1 MKHIMYFI
9 AFLFILTGCTTEEII
24 IYNDQV
30 TPDLSNPIIQKLTNI
45 TLYNKGAVSE
55 WESTENI
62 PSPSETVASL
72 LYTYAWQSIH
82 LNRDGTS
89 QMIYFPPMLPN
100 TFVYCEGT
108 WTVSED
114 EENTIILATKTP
126 VSNVI
131 AKIKVLNLE
140 TKDNVVSAEFSFDLG
155 NRFLSVNM
163 DNTAPSSSSSEL
175 YLELFDLEWFDS
187 HPVKKDPLVKED
199 FVGYWATTTYELDTS
214 VETSSTNFV
223 RYTYLEDL
231 LNKTPMISL
240 GLEFDLHDD
249 GKAKIVYPDNISNF
263 YDSNLQELEDG
274 QKLYSNATW
283 SVKGNKL
290 TIETDELVFVSIG
303 ETMFGVAVY
312 SPDLTVLRTDTDF
325 PFRIQE
331 NRFYTFEIISQE
343 DDGNWCRVTSN
354 DAISYL
360 FLKKRSAEWDNVKN
374 VNAYKK

>member
-1 MKHIMYFI
+1 MKHIVYSI

-45 TLYNKGAVSE
+45 TLYNKGTVSE

-82 LNRDGTS
+82 FNRDGTS
-89 QMIYFPPMLPN
+89 QMIYFPPMLNN
-100 TFVYCEGT
+100 TFVYCQGT

-140 TKDNVVSAEFSFDLG
+140 TKDNVISVELSFDFG
-155 NRFLSVNM
+155 NRFLRVNM
-163 DNTAPSSSSSEL
+163 DNSEPSTAEL

-187 HPVKKDPLVKED
+187 HSVKTTPLVKED
-199 FVGYWATTTYELDTS
+199 FIGTWATSAYELDTS
-214 VETSSTNFV
+214 AETSSSNFI
-223 RYTYLEDL
+223 RSTYLEDL
-231 LNKTPMISL
+231 LNRTPVIST
-240 GLEFDLHDD
+240 GLEFDFHED
-249 GKAKIVYPDNISNF
+249 GKAKIVYSDNISNF
-263 YDSNLQELEDG
+263 FDSSLQELEEG

-283 SVKGNKL
+283 EVKGNKL
-290 TIETDELVFVSIG
+290 TVETDELVFLSIG
-303 ETMFGVAVY
+303 EVMFGISVY
-312 SPDLTVLRTDTDF
+312 GPDLTVLRTDTDY
-325 PFRIQE
+325 PFRILE

-354 DAISYL
+354 DNISYM
-360 FLKKRSAEWDNVKN
+360 FLKKRAAEWDKVKN
-374 VNAYKK
+374 VKAYKN

>member
-1 MKHIMYFI
+1 MKHIVYFI
-9 AFLFILTGCTTEEII
+9 TFLFLITGCTTEEIT

-30 TPDLSNPIIQKLTNI
+30 TPDLSNPIIQKLTN
-45 TLYNKGAVSE
+45 TMLYNKGVVSD

-72 LYTYAWQSIH
+72 LYTYAWQS
-82 LNRDGTS
+82 LYLDRDGTS
-89 QMIYFPPMLPN
+89 QMIFFPPFLSGS
-100 TFVYCEGT
+100 FIYCEGT

-131 AKIKVLNLE
+131 AKLKVLDLE
-140 TKDNVVSAEFSFDLG
+140 TKDNVISVDFSFDLG
-155 NRFLSVNM
+155 NRFLSVSM
-163 DNTAPSSSSSEL
+163 GNTTPSYSTDL
-175 YLELFDLEWFDS
+175 YLELFDLEWFDTYA
-187 HPVKKDPLVKED
+187 VKTNPLVKED
-199 FVGYWATTTYELDTS
+199 FIGAWATTAYESDDDA
-214 VETSSTNFV
+214 EISSTDFIK
-223 RYTYLEDL
+223 YTYLEDL
-231 LNKTPMISL
+231 LNKTPVISF
-240 GLEFDLHDD
+240 GLEFDFQED

-274 QKLYSNATW
+274 QRLYSNATW
-283 SVKGNKL
+283 SIKGNKL
-290 TIETDELVFVSIG
+290 TVETDELVFTSIG
-303 ETMFGVAVY
+303 ESMFGIAVY
-312 SPDLTVLRTDTDF
+312 GSDLTVLRTDTAY

-360 FLKKRSAEWDNVKN
+360 FLKKMSSEWDNVKN
-374 VNAYKK
+374 VKAYKK